1 MTKKIVLVLCLFL
14 GLVGVICFEQIYTE
28 NSINEIFAEIDI
40 LQTNI
45 EKEDLEASKKK
56 AEYIVEFWGER
67 EGVICL
73 FVDYRDIEQ
82 ITKQANLVVSH
93 LSNKDF
99 QLARVE
105 CNALSQAVENFYNM
119 VKFDFWN
126 IF

>member
-99 QLARVE
+99 QFMLKSNGLNEVVRY
-105 CNALSQAVENFYNM
+105 LRR
-119 VKFDFWN
+119 
-126 IF
+126 